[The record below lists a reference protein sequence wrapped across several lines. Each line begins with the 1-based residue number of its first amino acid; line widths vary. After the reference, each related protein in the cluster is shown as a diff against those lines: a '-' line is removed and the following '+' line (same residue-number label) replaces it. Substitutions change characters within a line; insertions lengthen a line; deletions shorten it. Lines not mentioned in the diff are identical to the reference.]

1 MSEQV
6 SYQEEHLA
14 RLALV
19 QWGKEL
25 YDQGLVKGSGGNLS
39 IRLSDGTVLLT
50 PTGFFLGHMTPECIS
65 RCDMQGSLL
74 SGNKPTKEVPLHLAV
89 YRTRPNVHAVCHTH
103 SVYAVAYA
111 STVEP
116 GTVMPICTPSVAA
129 KVGLVEVKGYAHPG
143 SEQLGRFV
151 EEGLQRSNAVL
162 LANHGVVAVGK
173 DMEAAVSMANE
184 VENNAILLTLGAGR
198 LHPLSEEN
206 VAHLLK
212 KIAL

>member
-1 MSEQV
+1 
-6 SYQEEHLA
+6 
-14 RLALV
+14 
-19 QWGKEL
+19 
-25 YDQGLVKGSGGNLS
+25 
-39 IRLSDGTVLLT
+39 
-50 PTGFFLGHMTPECIS
+50 
-65 RCDMQGSLL
+65 
-74 SGNKPTKEVPLHLAV
+74 
-89 YRTRPNVHAVCHTH
+89 
-103 SVYAVAYA
+103 
-111 STVEP
+111 
-116 GTVMPICTPSVAA
+116 MPICTPSVAA

-184 VENNAILLTLGAGR
+184 VENNAILLALGAGR
-198 LHPLSEEN
+198 LHILSEEN